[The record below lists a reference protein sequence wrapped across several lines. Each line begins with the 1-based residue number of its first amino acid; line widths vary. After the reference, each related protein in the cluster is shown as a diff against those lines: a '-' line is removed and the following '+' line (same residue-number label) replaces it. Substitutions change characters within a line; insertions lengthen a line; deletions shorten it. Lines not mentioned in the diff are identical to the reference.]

1 MPRRPIQRLVT
12 GLPPADLFKPAGVPM
27 RQLETV
33 ELAIDEL
40 EAMRLVDHEGL
51 SHEEAAHYLGVS
63 RQTAGRVVES
73 ARRKVA
79 EALLGGKALAIGGG
93 AYRVAA
99 AARCCNDCG
108 ARWAVGDDDTAGD
121 ERCPSCGSA
130 QVGVCR
136 GFGPGHGHGHGRG
149 RMQGAAGRAPSGP
162 AAGGPGTGGPGAV
175 GHGKGRAG
183 GQGRGPGGAR
193 AT

>member
-1 MPRRPIQRLVT
+1 
-12 GLPPADLFKPAGVPM
+12 M

-63 RQTAGRVVES
+63 RQTVGRVVES

-79 EALLGGKALAIGGG
+79 DALLGGKALAIGGG

-99 AARCCNDCG
+99 AARCCDACG
-108 ARWAVGDDDTAGD
+108 ARWAVGDDDPAAD
-121 ERCPSCGSA
+121 EHCPSCGSA

-136 GFGPGHGHGHGRG
+136 GFGPGHGRGRG
-149 RMQGAAGRAPSGP
+149 RMQGAGHSAGHDSGP
-162 AAGGPGTGGPGAV
+162 GPGAPR
-175 GHGKGRAG
+175 HGSGQARGA
-183 GQGRGPGGAR
+183 GQGRGAR
-193 AT
+193 PAK

>member
-1 MPRRPIQRLVT
+1 
-12 GLPPADLFKPAGVPM
+12 M

-63 RQTAGRVVES
+63 RQTVGRVVES

-79 EALLGGKALAIGGG
+79 DALLGGKALAIGGG

-99 AARCCNDCG
+99 AARCCDACG
-108 ARWAVGDDDTAGD
+108 ARWAEGEDPAAD

-136 GFGPGHGHGHGRG
+136 GFGPGHGRG
-149 RMQGAAGRAPSGP
+149 RMQGVGHSAGPDTASPGHGGGKGAGAPGH
-162 AAGGPGTGGPGAV
+162 GGRSRGGHGGCQGPGAS
-175 GHGKGRAG
+175 
-183 GQGRGPGGAR
+183 GQGGRPAK
-193 AT
+193 

>member
-79 EALLGGKALAIGGG
+79 DALLGGKALAIGGG

-99 AARCCNDCG
+99 AARCCNECG
-108 ARWAVGDDDTAGD
+108 ARWAVSDDETAGD
-121 ERCPSCGSA
+121 ERCPSCGST

-136 GFGPGHGHGHGRG
+136 GFGPGHGHGRGRTQGGAGHGAACGGRG
-149 RMQGAAGRAPSGP
+149 D
-162 AAGGPGTGGPGAV
+162 
-175 GHGKGRAG
+175 
-183 GQGRGPGGAR
+183 RGPGGER